1 MGGTIMANLNF
12 EEERIYFTPILLYCD
27 YINLQFNNYLKNN
40 FEDITPRDFTYLVN
54 IFYHQNI
61 SQKELSELLF
71 VSESNVTQFIKR
83 LEGKGLVYREINEE
97 NRSKRVLYLTQK
109 GKITLVSVLNK
120 ISDWEKEFA
129 NNYSS
134 DVFNNFK
141 KILYEYSDKSIN
153 LD

>member
-1 MGGTIMANLNF
+1 MANLNF

>member
-1 MGGTIMANLNF
+1 MNF
-12 EEERIYFTPILLYCD
+12 EEERIYLTPILLYCD

-40 FEDITPRDFTYLVN
+40 FENITPRDFTYLVN

-71 VSESNVTQFIKR
+71 VSESNVAQFIKR

-97 NRSKRVLYLTQK
+97 NRSKRILYLTQN

-120 ISDWEKEFA
+120 ISEWEKEFA
-129 NNYSS
+129 GNYTP
-134 DVFNNFK
+134 DIFNNFK

-153 LD
+153 IETL